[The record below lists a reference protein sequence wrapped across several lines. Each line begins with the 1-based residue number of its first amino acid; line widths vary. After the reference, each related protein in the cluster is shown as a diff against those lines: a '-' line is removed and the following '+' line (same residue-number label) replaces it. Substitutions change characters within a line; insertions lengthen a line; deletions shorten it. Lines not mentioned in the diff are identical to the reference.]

1 MVVVVVLEWRRMCQM
16 GGVRWGQMCQMWVRW
31 MWCQDGGGRGGVEVG
46 SDVSGAANVVLEQ

>member
-1 MVVVVVLEWRRMCQM
+1 
-16 GGVRWGQMCQMWVRW
+16 MCQMWVRW